1 MTTPLP
7 SPGNRMRPGALIIA
21 LAGAAAFS
29 YSAAAQQEMPDPDEF
44 EGTTVTTVRA
54 LDKVTARVSAVK
66 LPQDEPVRF
75 GTLAITA
82 RYCWS
87 RPPEETPETFAF
99 LEIVDLKDEQDDTEP
114 ETVFSGWM
122 VASSPALN
130 ALEHPVYDI
139 WVTDCKTISP
149 DVSEGSE

>member
-1 MTTPLP
+1 
-7 SPGNRMRPGALIIA
+7 MRSIAIICF
-21 LAGAAAFS
+21 LAAAH
-29 YSAAAQQEMPDPDEF
+29 YLTGGVAAQEDMPDPSQF
-44 EGTTVTTVRA
+44 EGRTVTTVRA
-54 LDKVTARVSAVK
+54 LDKVTARVSAVT

-75 GTLAITA
+75 GTLEITA

-114 ETVFSGWM
+114 ETVFKGWM

-130 ALEHPVYDI
+130 AMEHSVYDI

-149 DVSEGSE
+149 EVSDGNE